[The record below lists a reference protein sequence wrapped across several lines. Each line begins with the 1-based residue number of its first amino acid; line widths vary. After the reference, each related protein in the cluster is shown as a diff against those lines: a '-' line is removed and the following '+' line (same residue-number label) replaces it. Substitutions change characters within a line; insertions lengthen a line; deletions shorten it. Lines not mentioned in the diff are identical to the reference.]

1 LSLQS
6 VWGDPIMEENGAP
19 GRGELLK
26 AELGGVGSFML
37 RQTQGQR
44 LQQKADPQLLLT
56 NRILQMSSMEL
67 QQRIVQEIG
76 ENPALEQAEEY
87 PCNRCDIPG
96 PQCADCPYYHAQF
109 QSHNSDRDDSRSMS

>member
-1 LSLQS
+1 MLLPAGYPSREAREMREGRPRMLQ
-6 VWGDPIMEENGAP
+6 
-19 GRGELLK
+19 
-26 AELGGVGSFML
+26 
-37 RQTQGQR
+37 QTQGQR

-96 PQCADCPYYHAQF
+96 PQCAECPYYHAQF
-109 QSHNSDRDDSRSMS
+109 GSHNSSERDDYRSL

>member
-1 LSLQS
+1 
-6 VWGDPIMEENGAP
+6 MEEAGPQAC
-19 GRGELLK
+19 GEIHTRG
-26 AELGGVGSFML
+26 LGGVVCML

-96 PQCADCPYYHAQF
+96 PQCAECPYYHAQF
-109 QSHNSDRDDSRSMS
+109 GSHTSS